1 MTSFA
6 YQIGHVILAQEIDLN
21 PGFDGKCLAV
31 FELQVGGSSIVLIAD
46 DNVSVLP
53 GELNGQVVLCLVG
66 IERWLRAGFV
76 EFAAGS
82 GPVLRRFPR
91 VEGPLSNR
99 GRSIPR
105 IRG

>member
-46 DNVSVLP
+46 DNVSVLSR
-53 GELNGQVVLCLVG
+53 ELNGQVVLRLVG
-66 IERWLRAGFV
+66 VERWLRTGFV
-76 EFAAGS
+76 EFARIRS
-82 GPVLRRFPR
+82 SFEVFFR
-91 VEGPLSNR
+91 VEGPLGNR
-99 GRSIPR
+99 G
-105 IRG
+105 